1 MVRLRQKT
9 SGIRLREACNFDFPG
24 PSHFVE
30 EDSMAENQEH
40 DDRAKLAELI
50 KSFRFVMLTT
60 VEHDGNLHSRPMTM
74 QDIEFDG
81 DLWFF
86 TSANTPTAWEVN
98 RNRQVNVSF
107 ADANKQTFISAC
119 GVASLVRDRKK
130 IEELWKPAYAA
141 FFPKGLG
148 DPELALLKVSVHTA
162 EYWDAPGSAVSRVFN
177 LVKAIAKGVPGQM
190 GRHGKVAMK

>member
-1 MVRLRQKT
+1 
-9 SGIRLREACNFDFPG
+9 
-24 PSHFVE
+24 
-30 EDSMAENQEH
+30 MAENQEH

-177 LVKAIAKGVPGQM
+177 LVKAIAKGVPGSDGQAWQS
-190 GRHGKVAMK
+190 RDEVNAIAL